1 MTVTIADDVRA
12 EIERMR
18 AEQGIGPSEAL
29 NTLARRGMRR
39 SSASPITLPAPVAM
53 GGSLRPH
60 QHRRGSGDSRFAGAR
75 VVIVDANVLLH
86 ATDEETSRRFRPVS

>member
-1 MTVTIADDVRA
+1 MRMTVTIADDVRA

-53 GGSLRPH
+53 GARFDLTSIGEVLEILDSQEPGS
-60 QHRRGSGDSRFAGAR
+60 
-75 VVIVDANVLLH
+75 
-86 ATDEETSRRFRPVS
+86 